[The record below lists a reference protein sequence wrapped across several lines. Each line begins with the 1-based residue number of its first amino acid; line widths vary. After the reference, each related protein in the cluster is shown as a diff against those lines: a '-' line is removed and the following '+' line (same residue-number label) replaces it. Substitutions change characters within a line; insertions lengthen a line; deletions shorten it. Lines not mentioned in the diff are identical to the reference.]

1 MGRKI
6 VYIDL
11 DNTVADY
18 LGMVEKMG
26 INPND
31 AKHLPNFFI
40 SLEPIEGS
48 IEAYKLLE
56 KHFDVYF
63 LTTAPWSNPR
73 AFMEKVEWVKKYF
86 SSAYKNIIFS
96 HHKNLLCGDYL
107 IDDSVKNGAAE
118 FGGEHIQI
126 HSEKFPNWSSV
137 LLYISQRENLN
148 L

>member
-18 LGMVEKMG
+18 LGMAEKM
-26 INPND
+26 NLSPND
-31 AKHLPNFFI
+31 AKHVPNFFK
-40 SLEPIEGS
+40 SLKPIEGA
-48 IEAYKLLE
+48 IEAYELLE

-86 SSAYKNIIFS
+86 PTAYKNIIFS
-96 HHKNLLCGDYL
+96 HHKNLLSGDYL
-107 IDDSVKNGAAE
+107 IDDSTKNGAAE

-126 HSEKFPNWSSV
+126 HSEKFPNWNSV
-137 LLYISQRENLN
+137 LIYLSQKESLN
-148 L
+148 I

>member
-1 MGRKI
+1 MRKI

-18 LGMVEKMG
+18 FGMAEKL
-26 INPND
+26 NVSPND
-31 AKHLPNFFI
+31 AKHIPNFFI
-40 SLEPIEGS
+40 NLEPIEGS
-48 IEAYKLLE
+48 IEAYKILE
-56 KHFDVYF
+56 EHFDVYF

-73 AFMEKVEWVKKYF
+73 ALMEKVEWVKKYF
-86 SSAYKNIIFS
+86 PSAYKNIIFS

-137 LLYISQRENLN
+137 IYFIFTKENIAY
-148 L
+148 

>member
-1 MGRKI
+1 MRKR

-18 LGMVEKMG
+18 LGMAKKMG
-26 INPND
+26 IDPNN
-31 AKHLPNFFI
+31 AKHVPNFFN
-40 SLEPIEGS
+40 SLKPIEGA

-63 LTTAPWSNPR
+63 LTTAPWSNSR
-73 AFMEKVEWVKKYF
+73 AFMQKVEWVKKYF
-86 SSAYKNIIFS
+86 PSAYKNIIFS

-107 IDDSVKNGAAE
+107 IDDSVNNGAAE

-137 LLYISQRENLN
+137 IYFISQRENLN